1 MTVDYLIY
9 ILVLVQGGV
18 KNLKEFNIKG
28 ELIEGKFLLSI
39 LLP

>member
-9 ILVLVQGGV
+9 ILVLVQGV
-18 KNLKEFNIKG
+18 KNPKEFNIKG